1 MKHFILTS
9 ALALSCLGLHAQSE
23 EGIRYALPMTAM
35 HFTVTF
41 EKTVYT
47 PGEYAEYT
55 RRFLRKD
62 VSLQPQTT
70 YRILDIKMV
79 PKAVIDT
86 SKQFTLLLDKKRSI
100 TTVDRTADGR
110 LLAINTT
117 NPAAKNADDALA
129 CNTVTLSG
137 QHAAPLNPRDYMTE
151 DILRAGST
159 AKMAELS
166 AQEIYDIRDSRNTLS
181 RGEADNLPKDGT
193 QLRMMYNHL
202 DLQEQALTQLFEGI
216 TVKDTLATS
225 FDFIPRKEGKT
236 VLFRFG
242 KQLGLVG
249 SDDLG
254 GEPYYLTIVDTHK
267 GVTPAPVAEED
278 KKKEDKNDIGLRTA
292 LPGKAT
298 ATLSSLNG
306 TVDSYELLLPQ
317 FGTVEN
323 LSGELFGK
331 KLSAQLILDP
341 ITGAVISVEQ
351 FTPDNK

>member
-9 ALALSCLGLHAQSE
+9 ALALSCLGIYAQSE

-35 HFTVTF
+35 HFTVTY

-62 VSLQPQTT
+62 VSLQPQTG

-79 PKAVIDT
+79 PKAVNDPD
-86 SKQFTLLLDKKRSI
+86 KQFTLNIDKKYSI

-117 NPAAKNADDALA
+117 HPTAQADDNALA

-137 QHAAPLNPRDYMTE
+137 PHAAPLNPRDYMTE

-181 RGEADNLPKDGT
+181 RGEADNLPKDGA
-193 QLRMMYNHL
+193 QLRMMYSQL
-202 DLQEQALTQLFEGI
+202 DKQEEALTQLFEGI
-216 TVKDTLATS
+216 TIKDTLATS
-225 FDFIPRKEGKT
+225 FDFIPKKEGKT

-254 GEPYYLTIVDTHK
+254 GEPYYITIVDEHN
-267 GVTPAPVAEED
+267 GVKPAPTTEED
-278 KKKEDKNDIGLRTA
+278 QKKEDKNDIGLRTA
-292 LPGKAT
+292 LPGKVT
-298 ATLSSLNG
+298 ATLSTLEG
-306 TVDSYELLLPQ
+306 TVDSYEMLLPQ
-317 FGTVEN
+317 FGTVES

-331 KLSAQLILDP
+331 KQSAQLVLDP
-341 ITGAVISVEQ
+341 VTGAIISVEQ
-351 FTPDNK
+351 FTPNNK